1 MAQGNADLSVVGKT
15 IQKGCKEM
23 KFKPM
28 QDRILLRVIEP
39 EKPLV
44 YAPEAAAE
52 RPVFGIVMAV
62 GDGSR
67 FQSGLTI
74 PVRVQVGQKVMYEK
88 HAGSKITVA
97 GEFLLMIRE
106 GDVIGV
112 FEDDVPAKLA
122 SVQ

>member
-1 MAQGNADLSVVGKT
+1 
-15 IQKGCKEM
+15 M

-28 QDRILLRVIEP
+28 QDRILIQVIEP

-44 YAPEAAAE
+44 YAPETTHE
-52 RPVFGIVMAV
+52 RPVFGLVMAV

-88 HAGSKITVA
+88 TAGSKITVA
-97 GEFLLMIRE
+97 GETLLMIRE

-112 FEDDVPAKLA
+112 FEDEAPAAGVKLA

>member
-1 MAQGNADLSVVGKT
+1 
-15 IQKGCKEM
+15 M

-28 QDRILLRVIEP
+28 QDRILIQVIEP

-52 RPVFGIVMAV
+52 KPVFGIVMAV
-62 GDGSR
+62 GEGSR

-74 PVRVQVGQKVMYEK
+74 PVRVQVGQRVMYEK
-88 HAGSKITVA
+88 TAGSKINVG
-97 GEFLLMIRE
+97 GETLLMIRE

-112 FEDDVPAKLA
+112 FEDEESTQLHSGK
-122 SVQ
+122 

>member
-1 MAQGNADLSVVGKT
+1 
-15 IQKGCKEM
+15 M

-28 QDRILLRVIEP
+28 QDRILIQVIEP

-44 YAPEAAAE
+44 YAPDAAAE
-52 RPVFGIVMAV
+52 RPTFGLVMAV

-74 PVRVQVGQKVMYEK
+74 PVRVTVGQKIMYEK
-88 HAGSKITVA
+88 TAGSKITVNGA
-97 GEFLLMIRE
+97 TLLMIRE

-112 FEDDVPAKLA
+112 FESDEAAALH
-122 SVQ
+122 SVK

>member
-1 MAQGNADLSVVGKT
+1 
-15 IQKGCKEM
+15 M

-28 QDRILLRVIEP
+28 QDRILIQVIEP

-44 YAPEAAAE
+44 YAPEATAE
-52 RPVFGIVMAV
+52 RPVFGVVMAV

-74 PVRVQVGQKVMYEK
+74 PVRVQVGQKIMYEK
-88 HAGSKITVA
+88 TAGSKITVA
-97 GEFLLMIRE
+97 GETLLMIRE

-112 FEDDVPAKLA
+112 FEDEAPAGVKLA

>member
-1 MAQGNADLSVVGKT
+1 
-15 IQKGCKEM
+15 M

-28 QDRILLRVIEP
+28 QDRILIQVIEP

-44 YAPEAAAE
+44 YSPEQLAE
-52 RPVFGIVMAV
+52 KPVFGIVVAV

-74 PVRVQVGQKVMYEK
+74 PVRVQIGQKVMYEK
-88 HAGSKITVA
+88 TAGSKITVA
-97 GEFLLMIRE
+97 GETLLMIRE
-106 GDVIGV
+106 ADVIGV
-112 FEDDVPAKLA
+112 FEDEAPAAGVKLA